1 MSEKS
6 WDSKEL
12 VSKCM
17 VCYRNNLILTCL
29 LYIFSMVMTRGLG
42 LGTSGLDRLGLSDDE
57 IVDLI
62 STQVTSKIKE
72 AIPELFDSIKTRLI
86 DMFHNP
92 YADVTNISVATTII
106 IVAAGVPQRGG

>member
-1 MSEKS
+1 
-6 WDSKEL
+6 
-12 VSKCM
+12 
-17 VCYRNNLILTCL
+17 
-29 LYIFSMVMTRGLG
+29 MTRGLG

-62 STQVTSKIKE
+62 STQVTSTIKE

-86 DMFHNP
+86 DMFNNP

-106 IVAAGVPQRGG
+106 IVAAGVPQRGGQMHYWEFGKTKPLEFDGFKDPIVSTMWISELERCF